1 MEMNRKAVADN
12 NTVEGGSKSRK
23 RSHNSNVG
31 IKSPVTAE
39 SEDLLPGGGEMG
51 ELIRTFDWSKT
62 PLGPIV
68 SWSPA
73 LLTMVRILLA
83 NRFPILLWWG
93 SQYISIYNDA
103 YIPILGKKHPWALG
117 QPVTECW
124 KEIWHIL
131 QPLIDTPFHGGPAT
145 WDDDIF
151 LEINRYG
158 FTEETH
164 FTIAYSPVPD
174 ESAPNGIG
182 GVLATVHEITEKVI
196 GERRIVAL
204 RDLGAHVGD
213 ARTAEDACRMA
224 AQTLSIHTKDIPFVL
239 LYLIDVD
246 GKRGHLAGAAGVSI
260 DEQFSPQTVD
270 LGDTQENGWPFS
282 RARRTERLL
291 LVDHLSKR
299 FSSIPPGTWSDPPDT
314 AVIVPIPSNK
324 AHEPVG
330 LMVAGVSARLKFD
343 QLYRDF
349 FELVRTQVATAIAN
363 ARVYEE
369 ERHRAE
375 ALAEIDRAKTAFF
388 SNVSHEFR
396 TPLTLML
403 GPLEDLMAQDSRSAA
418 DREQLKLVHRNA
430 LRQLKLV
437 NTLLDFSRIETGR
450 IQANYEP
457 VDLAEYTAELGSVF
471 RSAIEHAGLKLIVDC
486 PALPKPVFVDR
497 EMWEKIVL
505 NLLSNAFKFTFQ
517 GEIEIALRQAGEWV
531 EFTVRDTGVGIP
543 TREMPHIFERF
554 YRVRGM
560 QSRTNEG
567 TGIGLALVKE
577 LVQLHGGRIEFSSI
591 ENIGTTFT
599 IYIPTGNSHLPPER
613 IGAARS
619 LTSTIG
625 TEPYVQE
632 MLSWLPEDNLQNSR
646 TDMPWSMKEE
656 TGLSLKDQKQQ
667 VRSSGKARI
676 LLADDNADMRK
687 YIARLLNQ
695 SNYEVESVPDGQA
708 ALQAARLHPP
718 DLILTDIMMPRL
730 DGFGLLHELRAD
742 PTTAAVPVI
751 MLSARAGEE
760 ARVDGMEAGAND
772 YLIKPFS
779 ARELLARIRAHLE
792 ISHIRREAEQA
803 IRYRSAQF
811 ETLLNQAPLG
821 VYLVDANFCIRE
833 MNPTAREGFGDIPN
847 LVGRDFEDVIHLLW
861 TKQYADE
868 LVRIFRATLETGEP
882 YETPERIEYRVDRR
896 QKEFHQWRLDRIL
909 LPDGQYGVVCYF
921 SDISAQVQARA
932 KLSESEERYRGIVNQ
947 SVSGIAEADRT
958 GRFITVNDRFCQMT
972 GYSREELMQLRML
985 DLTHPEDL
993 PRSRELLEKLVS
1005 GGEPYEIEKRYIRK
1019 DGSVIWVH
1027 KSVSAIRKSGSKAV
1041 QSLIAVL
1048 IDVSKSKQIEIA
1060 LQQLNL
1066 QLENLVSDRTAEL
1079 RATNQTLQE
1088 EIAERIRVEEELSLS
1103 RDRLRQLSRRLVE
1116 VQEQERRAIARELHD
1131 SVGQTLSALNIN
1143 LSIMSQQLTDES
1155 RERVGKRFKD
1165 SMKLT
1170 SEVIALIRTVVSDL
1184 RPTVLYDYGLEAA
1197 LADSIREYE
1206 SRYGLEVQF
1215 DRSGTAIPR
1224 LEPGISMTVLRILQE
1239 ALTNVARHAQAEHVL
1254 VSIELI
1260 EEELQ
1265 LIVQDDGV
1273 GITDLTKARRLDSH
1287 GLQIMRERAEAFGGS
1302 ISIGLAPKQ
1311 GTRVEALI
1319 PIQVTKSGVGG
1330 ESKSAFE

>member
-1 MEMNRKAVADN
+1 
-12 NTVEGGSKSRK
+12 
-23 RSHNSNVG
+23 
-31 IKSPVTAE
+31 
-39 SEDLLPGGGEMG
+39 
-51 ELIRTFDWSKT
+51 
-62 PLGPIV
+62 
-68 SWSPA
+68 
-73 LLTMVRILLA
+73 
-83 NRFPILLWWG
+83 
-93 SQYISIYNDA
+93 
-103 YIPILGKKHPWALG
+103 
-117 QPVTECW
+117 
-124 KEIWHIL
+124 
-131 QPLIDTPFHGGPAT
+131 
-145 WDDDIF
+145 
-151 LEINRYG
+151 
-158 FTEETH
+158 
-164 FTIAYSPVPD
+164 
-174 ESAPNGIG
+174 
-182 GVLATVHEITEKVI
+182 
-196 GERRIVAL
+196 
-204 RDLGAHVGD
+204 
-213 ARTAEDACRMA
+213 
-224 AQTLSIHTKDIPFVL
+224 
-239 LYLIDVD
+239 
-246 GKRGHLAGAAGVSI
+246 
-260 DEQFSPQTVD
+260 
-270 LGDTQENGWPFS
+270 
-282 RARRTERLL
+282 
-291 LVDHLSKR
+291 
-299 FSSIPPGTWSDPPDT
+299 
-314 AVIVPIPSNK
+314 
-324 AHEPVG
+324 
-330 LMVAGVSARLKFD
+330 
-343 QLYRDF
+343 
-349 FELVRTQVATAIAN
+349 
-363 ARVYEE
+363 
-369 ERHRAE
+369 
-375 ALAEIDRAKTAFF
+375 
-388 SNVSHEFR
+388 
-396 TPLTLML
+396 
-403 GPLEDLMAQDSRSAA
+403 
-418 DREQLKLVHRNA
+418 
-430 LRQLKLV
+430 
-437 NTLLDFSRIETGR
+437 
-450 IQANYEP
+450 
-457 VDLAEYTAELGSVF
+457 
-471 RSAIEHAGLKLIVDC
+471 
-486 PALPKPVFVDR
+486 
-497 EMWEKIVL
+497 
-505 NLLSNAFKFTFQ
+505 
-517 GEIEIALRQAGEWV
+517 
-531 EFTVRDTGVGIP
+531 
-543 TREMPHIFERF
+543 
-554 YRVRGM
+554 
-560 QSRTNEG
+560 
-567 TGIGLALVKE
+567 
-577 LVQLHGGRIEFSSI
+577 
-591 ENIGTTFT
+591 
-599 IYIPTGNSHLPPER
+599 
-613 IGAARS
+613 
-619 LTSTIG
+619 
-625 TEPYVQE
+625 
-632 MLSWLPEDNLQNSR
+632 
-646 TDMPWSMKEE
+646 
-656 TGLSLKDQKQQ
+656 
-667 VRSSGKARI
+667 
-676 LLADDNADMRK
+676 
-687 YIARLLNQ
+687 
-695 SNYEVESVPDGQA
+695 
-708 ALQAARLHPP
+708 
-718 DLILTDIMMPRL
+718 
-730 DGFGLLHELRAD
+730 
-742 PTTAAVPVI
+742 
-751 MLSARAGEE
+751 
-760 ARVDGMEAGAND
+760 MEAGAND